1 MEQIIVIVGFLGAGK
16 TTLLK
21 KLTHEY
27 LQNKWN
33 PFIILNDYQNANM
46 DSQQFLDFL
55 EPSQVNALNGSCIC
69 CSGVT
74 ELRTQ
79 VNSIPERKNAV
90 TLIEANGTT
99 DACELM
105 GFLGVGLKEQF
116 LPPVQISVVDVKNW
130 QKRGHNNQLES
141 NQIQVSSLIVLSHT
155 DEVEESRIEAVKGD
169 ISYLNPTAT
178 ITLWDDLKTTDLIDL
193 SPSTNTPKEKMDHH
207 KSHWSSCS
215 VDLPN
220 PYPSECLKKV
230 MSEIP
235 ESILRVKG
243 CTRLDDDEH
252 YTFFERVPSGDVSLR
267 TYYGDLITGP
277 KLLVIGPGSDPAL
290 LEKLIDESKDALK
303 YDGKD

>member
-1 MEQIIVIVGFLGAGK
+1 MEQVLVIVGFLGAGK
-16 TTLLK
+16 TTLLR
-21 KLTHEY
+21 KLTGEY
-27 LQNKWN
+27 LKNKYS
-33 PFIILNDYQNANM
+33 PYIILNDYQNANL
-46 DSQQFLDFL
+46 DSQQFLEYL

-74 ELRTQ
+74 ELRSQ
-79 VNSIPERKNAV
+79 VNSIPKRDKAV

-105 GFLGVGLKEQF
+105 GFLGVGLNEQF

-130 QKRGHNNQLES
+130 QKRAHNNELEA
-141 NQIQVSSLIVLSHT
+141 NQVQVSSLIVLNHLDSV
-155 DEVEESRIEAVKGD
+155 DEERIERVKGD

-178 ITLWDDLKTTDLIDL
+178 IIPWDELDVNSLTSL
-193 SPSTNTPKEKMDHH
+193 SPSANTPKKMDHH

-220 PYPSECLKKV
+220 PLSSESLKFII
-230 MSEIP
+230 ENIP

-243 CTRLDDDEH
+243 CTRLDGDQH
-252 YTFFERVPSGDVSLR
+252 YSYFERVPSGDVSIR

-277 KLLVIGPGSDPAL
+277 KLLVVGPGSDPEFL
-290 LEKLIDESKDALK
+290 ESKVQQSLELSSL
-303 YDGKD
+303 

>member
-21 KLTHEY
+21 KLTNEY
-27 LQNKWN
+27 LENKWN

-46 DSQQFLDFL
+46 DSQQFLEFL

-155 DEVEESRIEAVKGD
+155 DEVDESRIEAVKGD
-169 ISYLNPTAT
+169 ISYLNPSAA
-178 ITLWDDLKTTDLIDL
+178 ILMWDDLKTSDLIGL
-193 SPSTNTPKEKMDHH
+193 VPSTNKPKEKLDHQ
-207 KSHWSSCS
+207 KAHWSSCS

-220 PYPSECLKKV
+220 PFPSESLKKV
-230 MSEIP
+230 MSDIP
-235 ESILRVKG
+235 DSILRVKG
-243 CTRLDDDEH
+243 CTRLDNDGH
-252 YTFFERVPSGDVSLR
+252 YTYFERVPSGDVSLR

-277 KLLVIGPGSDPAL
+277 KLLVIGPGSNPEL
-290 LEKLIDESKDALK
+290 LEKMIQDSLPVA
-303 YDGKD
+303 GN

>member
-21 KLTHEY
+21 KLTSEY
-27 LQNKWN
+27 LENKWN
-33 PFIILNDYQNANM
+33 PFIILNDYQNANL
-46 DSQQFLDFL
+46 DSQQFLEFL

-79 VNSIPERKNAV
+79 VNSIPKREKAV

-130 QKRGHNNQLES
+130 QKREFNNQLES
-141 NQIQVSSLIVLSHT
+141 NQIQVSSLIVLSHCDGV
-155 DEVEESRIEAVKGD
+155 DEKRIETVKGD
-169 ISYLNPTAT
+169 ISFLNPSAN
-178 ITLWDDLKTTDLIDL
+178 IIHWDDLKTSDLIDL
-193 SPSTNTPKEKMDHH
+193 HPSFNKPKEKMDHH
-207 KSHWSSCS
+207 KAHWSSCS

-220 PYPSECLKKV
+220 PLPSKSLKYV
-230 MSEIP
+230 MSNIP

-243 CTRLDDDEH
+243 CTRLDNDDH
-252 YTFFERVPSGDVSLR
+252 YSYFERVPSGDVSIR

-277 KLLVIGPGSDPAL
+277 KLLVIGPGSDPNTL
-290 LEKLIDESKDALK
+290 DEIIQNSLES
-303 YDGKD
+303 

>member
-21 KLTHEY
+21 KLTLEY

-116 LPPVQISVVDVKNW
+116 LPPVQISVVDAKNW

-193 SPSTNTPKEKMDHH
+193 SPSANTPKEKMDHH

-290 LEKLIDESKDALK
+290 LEKIIDESKDALG
-303 YDGKD
+303 YDGKG